1 MPRLILQFEDR
12 VLKECSIGL
21 MVTIGRLPDNT
32 IMIDNPAVSSHH
44 ACVFRAGDDYV
55 VEDLESTN
63 GTFVNEKRIVRHT
76 LQNGDVLLVGKHTL
90 VFDQRGGD
98 PVVADEAKPLMSKLG
113 ETVFLDTEQHK
124 ALLAK
129 LNDGLAS
136 SDEQGVF
143 ATTRMAAV
151 PPAPAKVG
159 TLRVLSGAAGRTEYS
174 LDAQTSLIGKVDSS
188 LVRLTGWLKPKVA
201 VAITRNGHGYVATRL
216 GGNARINGARLSG
229 RHGLKDG
236 DVLLVSG
243 LTLEFRMKS

>member
-32 IMIDNPAVSSHH
+32 VMIDNPAVSSHH

-63 GTFVNEKRIVRHT
+63 GTFVNEKRVTRHT

-90 VFDQRGGD
+90 VFDQMGGD
-98 PVVADEAKPLMSKLG
+98 PVIADEAKPLMSKLG

-129 LNDGLAS
+129 LGDGLAQL
-136 SDEQGVF
+136 DEQGVF
-143 ATTRMAAV
+143 ATARMTAIPAA
-151 PPAPAKVG
+151 AGKVG
-159 TLRVLSGAAGRTEYS
+159 TLHVLSGGSGQTEYR
-174 LDAQTSLIGKVDSS
+174 LDAQTSLIGKIDSS

-216 GGNARINGARLSG
+216 GGNARINGTRLSG

-236 DVLLVSG
+236 DVLRVSG